1 MEETFYLLLSI
12 AAAILGIA
20 AVFVAKKAM
29 QRGLTYYEMNATIYA
44 LMIFAVARVWHT
56 VREIFEFDEWAELI
70 EYSMYIVAYVL
81 FIFLAR
87 KVFSLAETSKDF
99 CVTPPKDKK

>member
-29 QRGLTYYEMNATIYA
+29 QRGLTYYEMNATIYT
-44 LMIFAVARVWHT
+44 LMIFAIARVWHT
-56 VREIFEFDEWAELI
+56 IREVFVFDEWAEMI
-70 EYSMYIVAYVL
+70 EYSLYIAAYLL

-99 CVTPPKDKK
+99 CVTPPKEKK